1 MLQQAIVTTVDYCTK
16 YARQVVGIA
25 ILLGLV
31 TGIYAA
37 GHFAIDADVNKLIS
51 KDLPWRQ
58 REAAFNKFFPSQ
70 EESMLAVVDAPTS
83 EQATQATNALIQKLS
98 AQKDHFHSIVE
109 GGGGPF
115 FQKNGL
121 LFLPAEEVVG
131 FTKKLGEAKPV
142 IQVLAQDS
150 NLRGLTTALNYGL
163 VGARMNHYTLDDFAG
178 TMNMV
183 SDTLDEAIAGKPAS
197 FSWRAMLNGRPST
210 TSERRRFIEIRPVLD
225 FAALMPGKAAT
236 DAIRSA
242 AADLAT
248 QYGARVRL
256 TGPVAIADEEYAT
269 LQEGAFVNTTLTIVV
284 VLTILWLALRSFGII
299 LAVFVSLLVGLSIT
313 AAIGLALVGAL
324 NLISVAFAVLFIG
337 LGVDFGIQFSVRY
350 RAERHEVDDLHQAL
364 IRTARYVGAPLTL
377 AAAATAA
384 GFLSFLPTD
393 YKGLSELGLLA
404 GLGMIIAFITSI
416 TVIPALLMLLRP
428 PGEPEGMGFTFLAPL
443 DRAMERH
450 RIPIIVCTG
459 LVVAAGLPLL
469 YWLQFDFNPLNLRSP
484 KVESVATF
492 LELRS
497 DPAIGASSIYML
509 APNEEAVKAV
519 AQKLSQLPEVSS
531 VKTIENFIPADQQP
545 KLAAIRQLATVLEPA
560 LRPDPNK
567 KPPTDADNVAALK
580 AAVGNLKQAA
590 STQTG
595 RGGAAANRLAD
606 DLTKLADGDEAM
618 RARAHAAMI
627 PPLLTALNE
636 LRGYLQAEPV
646 TLQTLPPEITQRWVT
661 KDGQYKVE
669 ILPKGDPTDNETLR
683 RFARAVQEVEPNV
696 TGGPIAILES
706 GRTVIHAFF
715 EAGFWALASITILL
729 WIVLRRFGDVLLTII
744 PLLMA
749 GVVTMELMVL
759 FGMKLNFANIIA
771 LPLLLGV
778 GVAFKIYYIMAWRAG
793 QTDLLQSSLT
803 RAVMFSAATT
813 ATAFGSLWLSSHPG
827 TSSMG
832 KLMALALVTTMAA
845 AVLFQPLLMGPPR
858 EKAKTKSKTEP
869 VSEPEPGP
877 QAAPQPEP
885 EPSRRH
891 KAGGSSRSA
900 GGGGHLDGF
909 GPRAPRRLRGCR
921 RRRFEVDQH
930 LAVFHLGA
938 EGLEID
944 EAGRLHGLAG
954 RHVECAEVQAALDH
968 VPLQDA
974 IGEIGGGMG
983 AARLGRIEGA
993 VDVVDGYDLVADLE
1007 ALDVAGRKVG
1017 CGADGDRVFCHEGT
1031 SLRRRRCEGDSV
1043 LYRPAGKVQ

>member
-183 SDTLDEAIAGKPAS
+183 SDTLDEAIAGRPAS

-242 AADLAT
+242 AADLTT

-580 AAVGNLKQAA
+580 AGVGNLKQAA

-803 RAVMFSAATT
+803 RAVMFSAGTT

-877 QAAPQPEP
+877 QAAPQPQP
-885 EPSRRH
+885 EPQ
-891 KAGGSSRSA
+891 
-900 GGGGHLDGF
+900 
-909 GPRAPRRLRGCR
+909 P
-921 RRRFEVDQH
+921 Q
-930 LAVFHLGA
+930 
-938 EGLEID
+938 
-944 EAGRLHGLAG
+944 
-954 RHVECAEVQAALDH
+954 
-968 VPLQDA
+968 
-974 IGEIGGGMG
+974 
-983 AARLGRIEGA
+983 
-993 VDVVDGYDLVADLE
+993 
-1007 ALDVAGRKVG
+1007 
-1017 CGADGDRVFCHEGT
+1017 T
-1031 SLRRRRCEGDSV
+1031 
-1043 LYRPAGKVQ
+1043 